1 MKLGLSFVCVSGK
14 LLRYAL
20 RSGTKPR
27 EEKSPVAAAAAVAEL
42 SNHSASKRYN

>member
-27 EEKSPVAAAAAVAEL
+27 EEKPPAAAAAAAEL

>member
-27 EEKSPVAAAAAVAEL
+27 EEKPPVAAAAEL